1 MIRALA
7 LLLTCQLA
15 GEILTRALGLAVPG
29 PVIGLALLAVLAVV
43 HARIA
48 GAEISAIEKTNL
60 GVTASALLGSLGLL
74 FVPAGVGI
82 VQQLPLIGAYALPI
96 FVALLVSTVLTLIV
110 TVYVFVFV
118 KRAITRDAP
127 PADGGLMTNPFSI
140 WVYLSATPL
149 LWLAVTLVAWIAA
162 DAIARACGRHP
173 LVNPVLIAIAM
184 VGGVLVATGTPYQT
198 YFEGA
203 QFVHFLLGPAT
214 VAIAVPMV
222 RHLTLVRANIVPMIV
237 ALLAGAV
244 TAVVSVV
251 AVAAAFGVPREILV
265 SLAPKSVTAGIAMAI
280 TESMG
285 GRPAL
290 TAVLVI
296 ATGVMGAVI
305 VTPLMNALKITDYAA
320 RGFAVGLTSH
330 GIGTARAF
338 AVDEIAGTFAGI
350 AMGLNGVATSLVVPL
365 LLRWL

>member
-1 MIRALA
+1 
-7 LLLTCQLA
+7 
-15 GEILTRALGLAVPG
+15 
-29 PVIGLALLAVLAVV
+29 
-43 HARIA
+43 
-48 GAEISAIEKTNL
+48 
-60 GVTASALLGSLGLL
+60 
-74 FVPAGVGI
+74 
-82 VQQLPLIGAYALPI
+82 
-96 FVALLVSTVLTLIV
+96 
-110 TVYVFVFV
+110 
-118 KRAITRDAP
+118 
-127 PADGGLMTNPFSI
+127 MTNPFSI

-149 LWLAVTLVAWIAA
+149 LWLALTLVSWIVA

-173 LVNPVLIAIAM
+173 LVNPVLIAIAAM
-184 VGGVLVATGTPYQT
+184 GAVLVATGTPYET
-198 YFEGA
+198 YFQGA

-214 VAIAVPMV
+214 VAIAVPLV
-222 RHLTLVRANIVPMIV
+222 RHRTLVLTNIVPMAA

-251 AVAAAFGVPREILV
+251 GVAAAFGVPREILV

-280 TESMG
+280 SENLG

-296 ATGVMGAVI
+296 TTGVMGAVI
-305 VTPLMNALKITDYAA
+305 VTPLMNALKIRDYAA

-365 LLRWL
+365 LLQWL